1 MHYSFGGLNDKS
13 GSDREQGSVMHF
25 QTPIL
30 LAGILALTG
39 CVVAD
44 MARLTTP
51 MFPGYSSFRKW
62 IQRGRQISVNEK
74 KRSIVV
80 VLIEAKSWMI
90 NTGV

>member
-1 MHYSFGGLNDKS
+1 
-13 GSDREQGSVMHF
+13 MHF

-51 MFPGYSSFRKW
+51 MFPGYNSFRKR
-62 IQRGRQISVNEK
+62 IKRGRQISGNEK

-80 VLIEAKSWMI
+80 VLIEAKTWMI
-90 NTGV
+90 NAGV